1 LWHAPADN
9 ARENP
14 SHKPMRP
21 PKVSD
26 HFATA
31 NPHALSV
38 ILEASETRSIIA
50 ACDIF
55 DIQGIKL
62 WARHRPVSRD
72 LQQRLM
78 DRALSQP
85 LETCLLA
92 EDGVSTRTLALGLR
106 DLVQNPGPLQALL
119 KPQGSAL
126 LQGVMAVR
134 LHPVVQLL
142 LSAVETSQA
151 PRFAH
156 AVDAMAVAGAL
167 MAARG
172 GDVKQVAQAM
182 TVGLLHD
189 VGEMYI
195 DPAHGEAEI
204 GHTQDVETYRQLL
217 VHPHIGQLL
226 ISQLTDYPKDIA
238 RAVAEHHERM
248 DGSGFP
254 NRLDGT
260 QMSTLGKLMSTVE
273 AALAALRQPEATLQ
287 HASVVLRAVPGE
299 FDDHLLGPLAAAAR
313 SEPALQAQRS
323 LQELQAHLAA
333 FDATLNDAVAR
344 LEDLMRRHNSASL
357 LEAGELA
364 RHLLSKLRG
373 GWNESGLWCLAA
385 IGTEQAA
392 EAEAV
397 QAALVARL
405 HGIERAARL
414 SAGPLLPP
422 EDDEALGA
430 WCQSLAEQ
438 TA

>member
-1 LWHAPADN
+1 
-9 ARENP
+9 
-14 SHKPMRP
+14 MRP

-414 SAGPLLPP
+414 SAGPLLPQ

>member
-1 LWHAPADN
+1 MLAT
-9 ARENP
+9 
-14 SHKPMRP
+14 
-21 PKVSD
+21 KVSD
-26 HFATA
+26 PFATA
-31 NPHALSV
+31 NPHALSA

-85 LETCLLA
+85 LETCLIA
-92 EDGVSTRTLALGLR
+92 EDGVNNRTLALALR
-106 DLVQNPGPLQALL
+106 DLVQGEGPLHPLL
-119 KPQGSAL
+119 RPQGSAL
-126 LQGVMAVR
+126 LQGVMAIR

-142 LSAVETSQA
+142 LSAVETAQA
-151 PRFAH
+151 ARFAH
-156 AVDAMAVAGAL
+156 AIEAMAVAGAL

-172 GDVKQVAQAM
+172 ADHRQITQAM

-195 DPAHGEAEI
+195 DPAFGEAEI
-204 GHTQDVETYRQLL
+204 SHTSDVETYRQLV

-226 ISQLTDYPKDIA
+226 LSQLTDYPKDVA

-254 NRLDGT
+254 HRLDGT

-273 AALAALRQPEATLQ
+273 GALAALRQREATLQ
-287 HASVVLRAVPGE
+287 HASITLRAVPGE

-313 SEPALQAQRS
+313 TVPAMTARRTLP
-323 LQELQAHLAA
+323 ELHAHLA
-333 FDATLNDAVAR
+333 DLDTTLNDA
-344 LEDLMRRHNSASL
+344 LMRLDDL
-357 LEAGELA
+357 LRTPSSEQLRQAGEMA
-364 RHLLSKLRG
+364 RHLLTKLRS
-373 GWNESGLWCLAA
+373 GWHESGLWQPQA
-385 IGTEQAA
+385 IGHEQVA

-397 QAALVARL
+397 QAALMMRL
-405 HGIERAARL
+405 RAIERATRL
-414 SAGPLLPP
+414 SLGPFTPP
-422 EDDEALGA
+422 EDEQALGE
-430 WCQSLAEQ
+430 WCRKLVEPA
-438 TA
+438 A

>member
-1 LWHAPADN
+1 MIANKA
-9 ARENP
+9 
-14 SHKPMRP
+14 
-21 PKVSD
+21 SD

-31 NPHALSV
+31 NPHALKV
-38 ILEASETRSIIA
+38 ILEASDTRAIIA

-85 LETCLLA
+85 LETCLIA
-92 EDGVSTRTLALGLR
+92 EDGVNNRTLALALR
-106 DLVQNPGPLQALL
+106 DLVQGDGPLPALL
-119 KPQGSAL
+119 RPQGSAL
-126 LQGVMAVR
+126 LQGVMAIR

-142 LSAVETSQA
+142 LSAVESMQA

-156 AVDAMAVAGAL
+156 AIEAMAMAGAL

-172 GDVKQVAQAM
+172 ADHKQVTQAM

-204 GHTQDVETYRQLL
+204 AHTQNVETYRQLL

-226 ISQLTDYPKDIA
+226 ISQLTDYPKDVA

-254 NRLDGT
+254 HRLDGAG
-260 QMSTLGKLMSTVE
+260 MSTLGKLMSTVE
-273 AALAALRQPEATLQ
+273 GALAALRQPGATLQ

-313 SEPALQAQRS
+313 TEPALQARRT
-323 LQELQAHLAA
+323 LPDLQARLAA
-333 FDATLNDAVAR
+333 FDTTLNDALAR
-344 LEDLMRRHNSASL
+344 LDELMRRHHSAPL
-357 LEAGELA
+357 LEAGEQA
-364 RHLLSKLRG
+364 RHLIQKLRG

-385 IGTEQAA
+385 IGIEQAA

-397 QAALVARL
+397 QAALLARL
-405 HGIERAARL
+405 HAIERAARL
-414 SAGPLLPP
+414 TAGPLLPP
-422 EDDEALGA
+422 EEDDALSE
-430 WCQSLAEQ
+430 WCLALVEPV
-438 TA
+438 A

>member
-1 LWHAPADN
+1 MLAT
-9 ARENP
+9 
-14 SHKPMRP
+14 
-21 PKVSD
+21 KVSD
-26 HFATA
+26 PFATA
-31 NPHALSV
+31 NPHALSA

-85 LETCLLA
+85 LETCLIA
-92 EDGVSTRTLALGLR
+92 EDGVNNRTLALALR
-106 DLVQNPGPLQALL
+106 DLVQGEGPLPPLL
-119 KPQGSAL
+119 RPQGSAL
-126 LQGVMAVR
+126 LQGVMAIR

-142 LSAVETSQA
+142 LSAVETAQA

-156 AVDAMAVAGAL
+156 AIEAMAVAGAL

-172 GDVKQVAQAM
+172 ADHRQITQAM

-195 DPAHGEAEI
+195 DPAFGEAEI
-204 GHTQDVETYRQLL
+204 GHTSDVETYRQLV

-226 ISQLTDYPKDIA
+226 LSQLTDYPKDVA

-254 NRLDGT
+254 HRLDGT

-273 AALAALRQPEATLQ
+273 GALAALRQSEATLQ
-287 HASVVLRAVPGE
+287 HASVTLRAVPGE

-313 SEPALQAQRS
+313 TVPAMTARHTLP
-323 LQELQAHLAA
+323 ELHAHLAEL
-333 FDATLNDAVAR
+333 DSTLNDA
-344 LEDLMRRHNSASL
+344 LMRLDHL
-357 LEAGELA
+357 LRTPGSEQLRQAGEMA
-364 RHLLSKLRG
+364 RHLLTKLRS
-373 GWNESGLWCLAA
+373 GWHESGLWQPQA
-385 IGTEQAA
+385 IGLDQVA

-397 QAALVARL
+397 QAALMMRL
-405 HGIERAARL
+405 RAIERATRL
-414 SAGPLLPP
+414 SLGPFTPP
-422 EDDEALGA
+422 EDEQALGD
-430 WCQSLAEQ
+430 WCQKLVEPVA
-438 TA
+438 

>member
-1 LWHAPADN
+1 LWRAPADN

-14 SHKPMRP
+14 NHTPMRP
-21 PKVSD
+21 AKVSD

-126 LQGVMAVR
+126 LQGVMAIR

-156 AVDAMAVAGAL
+156 AVEAMAVAGAL

-405 HGIERAARL
+405 HAIERAARL

>member
-156 AVDAMAVAGAL
+156 AVEAMAVAGAL

-414 SAGPLLPP
+414 SAGPLLPQ